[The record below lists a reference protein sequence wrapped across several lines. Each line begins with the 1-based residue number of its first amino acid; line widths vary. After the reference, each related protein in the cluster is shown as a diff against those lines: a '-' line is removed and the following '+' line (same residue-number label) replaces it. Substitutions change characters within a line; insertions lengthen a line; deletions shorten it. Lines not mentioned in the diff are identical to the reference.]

1 MVVPHPGFRRKVAEH
16 VGLLLILSSHHSI
29 RRSKHCDRNL
39 FPRFFR
45 ILLGDSAPKSL
56 GFIASQESRALRN
69 AAVDYATIAS
79 RPHRTRTM
87 CSDNTSLIFGVTVE
101 SRHRQALRTGFVR

>member
-45 ILLGDSAPKSL
+45 ILLGVVLCVFPALAVRDAASATEGTVKK
-56 GFIASQESRALRN
+56 IDAITKTIVVKTASGTEHTIHFLDRT
-69 AAVDYATIAS
+69 AVHGAEVSAK
-79 RPHRTRTM
+79 
-87 CSDNTSLIFGVTVE
+87 
-101 SRHRQALRTGFVR
+101 